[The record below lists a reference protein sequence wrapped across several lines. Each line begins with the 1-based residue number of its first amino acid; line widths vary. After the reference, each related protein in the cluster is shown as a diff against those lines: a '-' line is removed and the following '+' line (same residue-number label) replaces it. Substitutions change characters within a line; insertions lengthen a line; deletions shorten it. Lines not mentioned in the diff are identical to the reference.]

1 MDFHDLRPAVNDLL
15 NLAIFQLIE
24 SQNCPLEIEIF
35 PHFMS
40 LFYLDLVE
48 LCLLFAF
55 SSPFQKQETE
65 KVGIILAN
73 AAYSLHSNDL
83 FLKDQTAQKR

>member
-1 MDFHDLRPAVNDLL
+1 MNLRPAVNDLL

-40 LFYLDLVE
+40 LLYFDIVK

-55 SSPFQKQETE
+55 SSLFQKQETE
-65 KVGIILAN
+65 KVGIILGKC
-73 AAYSLHSNDL
+73 SIL
-83 FLKDQTAQKR
+83 FAQQ